1 MNQKCCRG
9 IAVVLGVL
17 SLVAARSQQPPNLT
31 IGIIDF
37 YGMKRVSVE
46 SLREALPFKEGDGMH
61 PPSESQADEWQRRS
75 KALGVIH
82 SSFNVACCDGDHVIL
97 YVGVQE
103 AAAPTLKVHEVPHGT
118 MRLDEGIVKASSD
131 FQKALQLAVRAGRSA
146 EDDTKGYALGS
157 DPGMREVQ
165 NRFVEYALMNKKMLR
180 MVLRES
186 ADEQQRAIAAQILAY
201 VDDKQSVVGDL
212 VYAVSDPSE
221 LVRNNAMRA
230 LWVFTKM
237 VPDRK
242 HAAIRVPYEPFV
254 SMLNSP
260 EWSDRNKSSLALME
274 LTQNRDA
281 RLLTILRRDAMDSL
295 IQMARWKSEG
305 HAMPARKILARVAGY
320 PEAGINEALSH
331 HEEEA
336 IITAASNVK

>member
-1 MNQKCCRG
+1 M
-9 IAVVLGVL
+9 
-17 SLVAARSQQPPNLT
+17 VAARSQQLPSNPT

-46 SLREALPFKEGDGMH
+46 SLRNALPFKEGDSMH
-61 PPSESQADEWQRRS
+61 PPSESQAADWQRKS

-82 SSFNVACCDGDHVIL
+82 SSFNFTCCDSGRVIL

-103 AAAPTLKVHEVPHGT
+103 AGAPTLKLRDAPRGT

-131 FQKALQLAVRAGRSA
+131 FYEALQLAVRAGRSA
-146 EDDTKGYALGS
+146 EDDTKGYALAS
-157 DPGMREVQ
+157 DPAMREVQ
-165 NRFVEYALMNKKMLR
+165 NRFIEYARKNKEKLR
-180 MVLRES
+180 LVLRES
-186 ADEQQRAIAAQILAY
+186 ADEQQRGIAAQILAY
-201 VDDKQSVVGDL
+201 VDDKQSVVSDL

-274 LTQNRDA
+274 LTQNRDP
-281 RLLTILRRDAMDSL
+281 RLLAMLRRDAMDSL

-305 HAMPARKILARVAGY
+305 HAMPARVILARIAGY
-320 PEAGINEALSH
+320 TEDRMHDALAH

-336 IITAASNVK
+336 IIAAASKGK